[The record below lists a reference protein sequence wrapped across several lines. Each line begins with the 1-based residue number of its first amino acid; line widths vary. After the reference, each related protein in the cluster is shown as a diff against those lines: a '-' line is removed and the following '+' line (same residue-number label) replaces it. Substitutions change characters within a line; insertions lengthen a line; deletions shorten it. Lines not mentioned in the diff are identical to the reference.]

1 MINNNLEVISC
12 GANVPFADS
21 EIFYGPISKIADQS
35 VSVIPDFIANCG
47 MARSFSYFMQ
57 ENIDM
62 KDIAIFT
69 DVSKTIENALKEVFD
84 ASKKTTNISK
94 TALNI
99 ALKKLI

>member
-1 MINNNLEVISC
+1 
-12 GANVPFADS
+12 
-21 EIFYGPISKIADQS
+21 
-35 VSVIPDFIANCG
+35 
-47 MARSFSYFMQ
+47 MARAFSYFMQ
-57 ENIDM
+57 ENIEM

-84 ASKKTTNISK
+84 VSEKTTNISK

>member
-1 MINNNLEVISC
+1 
-12 GANVPFADS
+12 
-21 EIFYGPISKIADQS
+21 
-35 VSVIPDFIANCG
+35 
-47 MARSFSYFMQ
+47 MARAFSYFMQ
-57 ENIDM
+57 ENIEM

-69 DVSKTIENALKEVFD
+69 DVSKTIENALKEVFK

>member
-1 MINNNLEVISC
+1 
-12 GANVPFADS
+12 
-21 EIFYGPISKIADQS
+21 
-35 VSVIPDFIANCG
+35 
-47 MARSFSYFMQ
+47 MQ
-57 ENIDM
+57 ENIEM

-84 ASKKTTNISK
+84 SSKKTTNISK

>member
-1 MINNNLEVISC
+1 
-12 GANVPFADS
+12 
-21 EIFYGPISKIADQS
+21 
-35 VSVIPDFIANCG
+35 
-47 MARSFSYFMQ
+47 MARAFSYFMQ

>member
-1 MINNNLEVISC
+1 MSHLLIVKFFMN
-12 GANVPFADS
+12 
-21 EIFYGPISKIADQS
+21 PISKIADQS

-47 MARSFSYFMQ
+47 MARAFSYFMQ
-57 ENIDM
+57 ENIEM